1 MELENI
7 NNLIRLLMLKIDWL
21 IITCIWERKFIQIKK
36 VKFN

>member
-7 NNLIRLLMLKIDWL
+7 SNLTRLLILKIDWL